1 MASSSAVLCLSFR
14 EAHTSRRHS
23 VSQGWIPGPRRKPCR
38 PSKIESICSQV
49 EFHFSVLWGFDRCF
63 EKLSSLALTEISLVH
78 TSATDCSLCLRNHIF
93 FFFCTLLFRGQQDCQ
108 SHMFWALSLRPKSM
122 TNNNNN
128 PDRDHGK
135 PFTLCLLCAG
145 LCRKFTFYSQQP
157 TEV

>member
-1 MASSSAVLCLSFR
+1 MALIPQQKLYSYETMASSSAVLCLSFR

-93 FFFCTLLFRGQQDCQ
+93 FFLYSAVQRST
-108 SHMFWALSLRPKSM
+108 
-122 TNNNNN
+122 
-128 PDRDHGK
+128 
-135 PFTLCLLCAG
+135 G
-145 LCRKFTFYSQQP
+145 LPEPYVLGPVSETQ
-157 TEV
+157 VND

>member
-1 MASSSAVLCLSFR
+1 MLCLSFR

-49 EFHFSVLWGFDRCF
+49 EFHFSVLWGSDRCF
-63 EKLSSLALTEISLVH
+63 EKLASLAVNRDMS
-78 TSATDCSLCLRNHIF
+78 CSHICNWLF
-93 FFFCTLLFRGQQDCQ
+93 FVLEKSHVFFCTVLFRGQQDCQ
-108 SHMFWALSLRPKSM
+108 SHMFWAMSLRPKSM

-128 PDRDHGK
+128 HDRDHCK
-135 PFTLCLLCAG
+135 PFILCLLCAG
-145 LCRKFTFYSQQP
+145 PCSKFTFYSQQP